1 MSGSAPEFATTMVI
15 FGASGD
21 LMRRKLGPALFRICR
36 RRQLPPEVKIVGF
49 ARTEMDDAGFR
60 AYVRGGVDEFA
71 GPVDDAAWARF
82 AARLHYVTGDVTE
95 AADFARLGAE
105 LTQLE
110 SGPAHRLYYL
120 AMAPNFFAPTV
131 EGLGAS
137 DMASCEP
144 CGPRRDIVI
153 EKPFGRDAASAASL
167 NELVHSVFSEEQ
179 VFRIDHYL
187 GKETAQNI
195 LYFRFANAIFDPLL
209 NRSFVDH
216 VQVSVTETVDIGHR
230 GGYYDQAGVWRDMFQ
245 NHLLQLLALVTM
257 EAPVGIDAVHLRDE
271 KVKVLAAIRPIDPAD
286 VVAAQYEGYREAED
300 VASGSRTPTFG
311 AVKLMIDNWRWSGVP
326 FYLRSGKALAAKGSE
341 ITVAFKRPVVQL
353 FGTQQ
358 SPRPNVLSICIQ
370 PDEGVHLSLDA
381 KVPGEPEDVDLVDLE
396 FHYATSFPG
405 VVVGDAYERL
415 LLDALRGDA
424 ALFTRSDEIK
434 QAWDLFDPVIKAG
447 EDGSTLPPD
456 VYQLGSAGPAS
467 ADALLAREGHRWLSG
482 CNHDPH

>member
-1 MSGSAPEFATTMVI
+1 MTATAPGYATTMII

-36 RRQLPPEVKIVGF
+36 RRQLPPEVKIIGF
-49 ARTEMDDAGFR
+49 ARTELDDDGFR

-82 AARLHYVTGDVTE
+82 AARLHYVTGDVTVP
-95 AADFARLGAE
+95 ADFALLGRE
-105 LTQLE
+105 LEQLE

-120 AMAPNFFAPTV
+120 AMAPRFFGPAV

-137 DMASCEP
+137 GMAACEAG
-144 CGPRRDIVI
+144 GPRRDIVI
-153 EKPFGRDAASAASL
+153 EKPFGRDATSADAL
-167 NELVHSVFSEEQ
+167 NTLVHSVFAEEQ

-216 VQVSVTETVDIGHR
+216 VQISVTETGDIGHR

-245 NHLLQLLALVTM
+245 NHLLQLLALVAM
-257 EAPVGIDAVHLRDE
+257 EAPVAIDAVHLRDE
-271 KVKVLAAIRPIDPAD
+271 KLKVLAAIRPVDAAD
-286 VVAAQYEGYREAED
+286 IVAAQYAGYTDAED
-300 VASGSRTPTFG
+300 VASGSRTPTYG

-326 FYLRSGKALAAKGSE
+326 FYLRSGKALAVKGSE

-353 FGTQQ
+353 FGTEQ

-381 KVPGEPEDVDLVDLE
+381 KVPGDPVDINPVDLE
-396 FHYATSFPG
+396 FHYRTSFPG
-405 VVVGDAYERL
+405 LVVGDAYERL

-434 QAWDLFDPVIKAG
+434 QAWGLFDPVIAIG
-447 EDGSTLPPD
+447 EDASSLPPD
-456 VYQLGSAGPAS
+456 VYQPGSSGPAS
-467 ADALLAREGHRWLSG
+467 ADALLAREGHRWLAG
-482 CNHDPH
+482 CSHEEH